1 MFIIFGWVKEA
12 KQASHV
18 VDNYCYH
25 CQRKRTWNL
34 WRETE
39 WVSFFAVK
47 TIPFLWKNFIVC
59 GGCNDTIRLSESHY
73 RQLAD
78 GAPANEVA
86 AFLEEQQL
94 SQKNELQR
102 NYLRSIR
109 AQGERRDQ

>member
-12 KQASHV
+12 KAVRPV
-18 VDNYCYH
+18 VDSYCYH
-25 CQRKRTWNL
+25 CQRQRTWDL

-59 GGCNDTIRLSESHY
+59 GGCDDTIQLDDARY
-73 RQLAD
+73 RQLAEETPS
-78 GAPANEVA
+78 AELI
-86 AFLEEQQL
+86 AFLEEHQL

-102 NYLRSIR
+102 NFLRSIR
-109 AQGERRDQ
+109 AQGESRE